1 VTAEAPPAA
10 SDLHLARTRP
20 ENFPVLSRLVPGE
33 LRLPLARVY
42 AFARTTDDLGD
53 EPGRDPAERLASLDA
68 WEAGLRAALRDGAAR
83 AAPPLAGTTGP
94 AGAESLRQVLRATA
108 ETILDHR
115 LELQPFLDLIEANRF
130 DQKRLRYERIGDLL
144 ESCRL
149 SANPVG
155 RIVLRLFGRDVP
167 ALHASSDALCTGLQI
182 ANHVQGVGEDLRLRG
197 RIYLPLEDLERFG
210 VVEADLRTGRVT
222 PGVRDLLR
230 FEIARARALLE
241 RGRGLPDAFAGR
253 RRAVLRLCLR
263 GGRGILDR
271 LESRLDD
278 VLQGRVRVPRA
289 TIAAWIAA
297 EGVRA
302 WAADGWRGRW

>member
-1 VTAEAPPAA
+1 VSAEAPPAA

-53 EPGRDPAERLASLDA
+53 EPGRDPAERLAALDA
-68 WEAGLRAALRDGAAR
+68 WEAGLRAALREAAR
-83 AAPPLAGTTGP
+83 AAPPLAGTAGSP
-94 AGAESLRQVLRATA
+94 GAERLRHVLGATA
-108 ETILDHR
+108 DTILEHR
-115 LELQPFLDLIEANRF
+115 LELQPFLDLIEANRL
-130 DQKRLRYERIGDLL
+130 DQRKLRYERMGDLL

-167 ALHASSDALCTGLQI
+167 GLHASSDALCTGLQI
-182 ANHVQGVGEDLRLRG
+182 ANHVQGAGEDLRLRG

-210 VVEADLRTGRVT
+210 VAEDDLRTGRVT

-253 RRAVLRLCLR
+253 RRAVLRLFLR

-278 VLQGRVRVPRA
+278 VLHGTVRVPRA
-289 TIAAWIAA
+289 AIAAWVAV